1 MNDLSAFGKSLQTSL
16 SAAGAE
22 LSSVASST
30 ETELMNF
37 GREIGRDGAELGAH
51 MAQGANHMGTSIAAG
66 TRQIGDS
73 LNQLSRERVAWF
85 FALSTVG
92 TLMFSLAFFVG
103 LPTLILA
110 PAKFALCFSIGSA
123 CSMSAMG
130 ALRGVQGQVTHM
142 MAPERLTHSM
152 AYLGS
157 LLGTLYCALVLHS
170 YVLTIVC
177 SFAQLTS
184 LLYYQV
190 SYFPMGAQGL
200 QAVFGM
206 GLAMVKPIVF
216 ACGRSLGLV
225 KQKTFLPI

>member
-30 ETELMNF
+30 GTELMNF

-103 LPTLILA
+103 FYNGAKIVTSVIFVFEPVMRHA
-110 PAKFALCFSIGSA
+110 FARCSRRMRAEPAAAAGGDENRDA
-123 CSMSAMG
+123 RRRPRTPQV
-130 ALRGVQGQVTHM
+130 LRTRT
-142 MAPERLTHSM
+142 AISP
-152 AYLGS
+152 
-157 LLGTLYCALVLHS
+157 
-170 YVLTIVC
+170 
-177 SFAQLTS
+177 
-184 LLYYQV
+184 
-190 SYFPMGAQGL
+190 
-200 QAVFGM
+200 
-206 GLAMVKPIVF
+206 
-216 ACGRSLGLV
+216 GRHRTWHTNV
-225 KQKTFLPI
+225 

>member
-30 ETELMNF
+30 GTELMNF

-51 MAQGANHMGTSIAAG
+51 MAHGANHMGTSIAAG

-142 MAPERLTHSM
+142 MAHERLTHSM

-157 LLGTLYCALVLHS
+157 LLGTLYCALVLH
-170 YVLTIVC
+170 
-177 SFAQLTS
+177 
-184 LLYYQV
+184 
-190 SYFPMGAQGL
+190 
-200 QAVFGM
+200 
-206 GLAMVKPIVF
+206 
-216 ACGRSLGLV
+216 
-225 KQKTFLPI
+225 